1 MQYQLNYIVNF
12 YEYDMNMVLKFQTM
26 NFLKQKNKY
35 K

>member
-1 MQYQLNYIVNF
+1 MQYQLNYIVNS